1 MELFL
6 GADRFRLGSLHLPYE
21 QREDSTDVWQNTLE
35 SCTQVLA
42 TFPSQNPVFLGCDLN
57 QPLHV
62 AVDHFPPL
70 VQLRLLMSRFLLR
83 PSDDVGPTWHARGLS
98 AAIDFVL
105 FRHPGMLG
113 VTTSRADIRL
123 ALPSDHDMV
132 QVSFSHYW
140 PSAGPAQQ
148 PRNRGEQNFFSA
160 MTFRLLVPA
169 PFSPIDLVSPPCTPP
184 PNQSKPRD
192 RQFAAVSEARTQ
204 LDSDSEDSDCLT
216 LAPDVGSLP
225 SHPNL
230 PGNLTGH
237 RNLRPAESEALELL
251 RKPQAPSKASI
262 VRLFD
267 LVPRQLM
274 KRCPTGRFLVTGL
287 EMPLMTRALNRFL
300 RSRAPHCRY
309 TTIAVREGCVSEPHR
324 DSRNGPLKACV
335 LGLTPQT
342 PFEGIWVQD
351 SRGPVFKLFKGRPI
365 AGTVYG
371 IEEHFCFES
380 WRLLHAGHC
389 STSHHLEGSRRV
401 IMVAFCTLHAST
413 MDPVTRDGLLE
424 LGFALPTV
432 EEIRTAV
439 FARPVSEGEGPR
451 QLLLEEAWRTRE
463 SNRYTL

>member
-1 MELFL
+1 MHNTFRAHLATAVAVQVDFQPARPVFSALAAGFLVELFL

-169 PFSPIDLVSPPCTPP
+169 PFSPICRLLALRLQTRANLGTGSL
-184 PNQSKPRD
+184 
-192 RQFAAVSEARTQ
+192 RQFQ
-204 LDSDSEDSDCLT
+204 K
-216 LAPDVGSLP
+216 LAP
-225 SHPNL
+225 
-230 PGNLTGH
+230 
-237 RNLRPAESEALELL
+237 
-251 RKPQAPSKASI
+251 
-262 VRLFD
+262 
-267 LVPRQLM
+267 
-274 KRCPTGRFLVTGL
+274 
-287 EMPLMTRALNRFL
+287 
-300 RSRAPHCRY
+300 
-309 TTIAVREGCVSEPHR
+309 
-324 DSRNGPLKACV
+324 
-335 LGLTPQT
+335 
-342 PFEGIWVQD
+342 
-351 SRGPVFKLFKGRPI
+351 
-365 AGTVYG
+365 
-371 IEEHFCFES
+371 S
-380 WRLLHAGHC
+380 W
-389 STSHHLEGSRRV
+389 
-401 IMVAFCTLHAST
+401 I
-413 MDPVTRDGLLE
+413 VTRK
-424 LGFALPTV
+424 
-432 EEIRTAV
+432 IRTA
-439 FARPVSEGEGPR
+439 
-451 QLLLEEAWRTRE
+451 
-463 SNRYTL
+463 